1 MSEPEGLPPAW
12 LVSIRIKS
20 TGEKRFAKAR
30 AFNAEDAKKAVE
42 IRFDKYQKEG
52 VEAIHAS
59 KL

>member
-1 MSEPEGLPPAW
+1 MSDELELPPSW

-30 AFNAEDAKKAVE
+30 AHTAEDAKKAVE
-42 IRFDKYQKEG
+42 IRFDKYQGEG